1 MASFTNDGDLEA
13 RSSLRAA
20 QWKEIKEIDLYEL
33 KKKGQLNI
41 AACTL
46 RKEAINLPI
55 IVFIT

>member
-1 MASFTNDGDLEA
+1 MASFTDDGDLEA

-20 QWKEIKEIDLYEL
+20 QWKEIKEIDLYAL
-33 KKKGQLNI
+33 KKGQLNI